1 MQYMLLIYN
10 NEELQAKRSPE
21 EFRAGMHAHKALMD
35 ETRARGVFVG
45 AQPLQPSTQTKT
57 VKLRTDMRAVV
68 TDGPFAE
75 TKEQL
80 AGYYL
85 LDCSTIEEAL
95 EYAKKIPQF
104 CSANGKVGYVEV
116 RPILEFAEI
125 QRKYESLVAAAQPA

>member
-10 NEELQAKRSPE
+10 NEELQAKRSPD
-21 EFRAGMHAHKALMD
+21 EFRASMEAHRNLMD
-35 ETRARGVFVG
+35 EARAHGVFVG
-45 AQPLQPSTQTKT
+45 AQPLKPSTLTKT
-57 VKLRTDMRAVV
+57 VTLGTDMKAVV

-85 LDCSTIEEAL
+85 LDCATIEEAL

-104 CSANGKVGYVEV
+104 CAAHGKVGYVEV
-116 RPILEFAEI
+116 RPILEFSEI
-125 QRKYESLVAAAQPA
+125 QQQFETLLATQTA

>member
-21 EFRAGMHAHKALMD
+21 EFRAGMVAHRQLMD
-35 ETRARGVFVG
+35 EARANGVFVA
-45 AQPLQPSTQTKT
+45 AQPLKPSPLTKT
-57 VKLRTDMRAVV
+57 VSLGPDMKAIV
-68 TDGPFAE
+68 TDGPFTE

-85 LDCSTIEEAL
+85 LDCGSIEEAL

-104 CSANGKVGYVEV
+104 CAANGKVGYVEV
-116 RPILEFAEI
+116 RPILEFSEI
-125 QRKYESLVAAAQPA
+125 QQRYEALAAEQHA